1 MNLDLNNKNVLVVGA
16 SKGIG
21 RAIALEFAKEKANI
35 IAIAR
40 SKDLLEE
47 LKKECLDL
55 GASSFSY
62 EVMDILDDNR
72 QELTKSL
79 INEYG
84 HFDVVVHCVGT
95 SLVSRDINGGY
106 KDWEE
111 ALKVNALASIDMNSV
126 IIQDMINN
134 NIKGH
139 IIHISSISAQYLR
152 GNSLYASS
160 KAFLN
165 AYVTTAGRELA
176 SKGIILNA
184 VMPGAVAFEGSYW
197 DKLIKNNDPKCNDYL
212 RHHQAVSRFG
222 TPEEIA
228 PLVVFLASDKS
239 SFMPGAVIDIGG
251 GNM

>member
-1 MNLDLNNKNVLVVGA
+1 MNLNLNNKNILVIGA

-21 RAIALEFAKEKANI
+21 RVIALEFAKEKASI
-35 IAIAR
+35 VAIAR
-40 SKDLLEE
+40 SKELLDE
-47 LKKECLDL
+47 LRKECLEL
-55 GASSFSY
+55 GAPSFNY
-62 EVMDILDDNR
+62 EVMDIVNDNR

-79 INEYG
+79 LDKYG

-95 SLVSRDINGGY
+95 SLVSRNINGGY

-111 ALKVNALASIDMNSV
+111 ALRVNALASLDMNSV
-126 IIQDMINN
+126 IIPDMINN

-152 GNSLYASS
+152 GNPLYASS

-197 DKLIKNNDPKCNDYL
+197 DKLVKEGNPKCADYL
-212 RHHQAVSRFG
+212 RHHQAVGRFG

>member
-1 MNLDLNNKNVLVVGA
+1 MSIINHYKNVLVIGA

-21 RAIALEFAKEKANI
+21 KAIALEFAKENANV
-35 IAIAR
+35 IAVAR
-40 SKDLLEE
+40 TEPLLIE
-47 LKKECLDL
+47 LEKECLEL

-62 EVMDILDDNR
+62 EAMNVTGKDSHILAKQLLDR
-72 QELTKSL
+72 
-79 INEYG
+79 YH
-84 HFDVVVHCVGT
+84 HFDVIVHNVGT
-95 SLVSRDINGGY
+95 SLVSRNIHGGY
-106 KDWEE
+106 IDYEE
-111 ALKVNALASIDMNSV
+111 ALRINALAAIDMNSV
-126 IIQDMINN
+126 FIPHMIEN

-139 IIHISSISAQYLR
+139 VIHISSISAQYLR
-152 GNSLYASS
+152 GNPLYASS

-197 DKLIKNNDPKCNDYL
+197 DKLIKEGNPKCEDYL
-212 RHHQAVSRFG
+212 KHHQAIGRFG
-222 TPEEIA
+222 RPEEIA
-228 PLVVFLASDKS
+228 PLVVFLASEKS

>member
-1 MNLDLNNKNVLVVGA
+1 MNINSKTILVLGA

-21 RAIALEFAKEKANI
+21 RAIALEFAKEKANVVTV
-35 IAIAR
+35 AR
-40 SKDLLEE
+40 TEELLIS
-47 LKKECLDL
+47 LKKECLES
-55 GASSFSY
+55 GASSFNY
-62 EVMDILDDNR
+62 EVMDLTTKDANKYAKELLDKYYR
-72 QELTKSL
+72 
-79 INEYG
+79 
-84 HFDVVVHCVGT
+84 FDVIVHSVGT
-95 SLVSRDINGGY
+95 SLVSRNINGGY
-106 KDWEE
+106 TDWEE
-111 ALKVNALASIDMNSV
+111 ALRINALAAIDMNSV
-126 IIQDMINN
+126 FVPHMIEN

-139 IIHISSISAQYLR
+139 IIHISSISGHYLR
-152 GNSLYASS
+152 GNPLYASS

-197 DKLIKNNDPKCNDYL
+197 DKLIKEGNPKCEDFL
-212 RHHQAVSRFG
+212 RHHQAIGRFG

-239 SFMPGAVIDIGG
+239 SFMPGAVIDISG

>member
-1 MNLDLNNKNVLVVGA
+1 MYLDLNNKNVLVIGA

-21 RAIALEFAKEKANI
+21 RAIAIEFAKEKVNVI
-35 IAIAR
+35 VVAR
-40 SKDLLEE
+40 TEPLLQE
-47 LKKECLDL
+47 LKNECLSL
-55 GASSFSY
+55 GALSFSY
-62 EVMDILDDNR
+62 EVMDVTILDAHKLAKQLLD
-72 QELTKSL
+72 K
-79 INEYG
+79 YH
-84 HFDVVVHCVGT
+84 HFDVIVHNVGT
-95 SLVSRDINGGY
+95 SLVSRNIHGGY
-106 KDWEE
+106 KDYEE
-111 ALKVNALASIDMNSV
+111 ALRINALAAIDMNSV
-126 IIQDMINN
+126 FIPHMIEN

-139 IIHISSISAQYLR
+139 VIHISSISAQYLR
-152 GNSLYASS
+152 GNPLYASS

-197 DKLIKNNDPKCNDYL
+197 DKLIKEENPKCDDFL
-212 RHHQAVSRFG
+212 RHHQAIGRFG
-222 TPEEIA
+222 KPEEIA

>member
-1 MNLDLNNKNVLVVGA
+1 MDLDLNNKNVLVVGA
-16 SKGIG
+16 SKGTG
-21 RAIALEFAKEKANI
+21 RAIALEFAKQKANVV
-35 IAIAR
+35 AIAR
-40 SKDLLEE
+40 SKELLEA

-55 GASSFSY
+55 GASSFNY

-79 INEYG
+79 INKYD
-84 HFDVVVHCVGT
+84 HFDIVVHCVGT

-111 ALKVNALASIDMNSV
+111 ALRINALASIDMNSV
-126 IIQDMINN
+126 IIPDMIEN

-152 GNSLYASS
+152 GNPLYASS

-197 DKLIKNNDPKCNDYL
+197 DKLIKDNDPKCADYL
-212 RHHQAVSRFG
+212 RHHQAVGRFG

>member
-1 MNLDLNNKNVLVVGA
+1 MNLDLNNKNVLIVGA

-21 RAIALEFAKEKANI
+21 KAIALEFAKEKANI
-35 IAIAR
+35 IAVAR
-40 SKDLLEE
+40 TEPLLKE
-47 LKKECLDL
+47 LEKECLEI
-55 GASSFSY
+55 GATSFNY
-62 EVMDILDDNR
+62 EVMDIVDDR
-72 QELTKSL
+72 RRELTKSL
-79 INEYG
+79 LDKYH
-84 HFDVVVHCVGT
+84 HFDVVVHAVGT

-111 ALKVNALASIDMNSV
+111 ALRINALASIDMNSV
-126 IIQDMINN
+126 IIPDMNNN

-152 GNSLYASS
+152 GNPLYASS

-165 AYVTTAGRELA
+165 AYVTTSGRELA

-197 DKLIKNNDPKCNDYL
+197 DKLIKDNDPKCADYL
-212 RHHQAVSRFG
+212 RHHQAIGRFG
-222 TPEEIA
+222 APEEIA